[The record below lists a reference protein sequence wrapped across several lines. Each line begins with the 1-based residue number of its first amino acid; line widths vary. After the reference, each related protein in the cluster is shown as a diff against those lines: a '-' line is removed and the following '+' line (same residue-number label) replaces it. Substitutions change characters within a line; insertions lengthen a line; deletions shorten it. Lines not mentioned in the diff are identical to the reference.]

1 MIMNLYTIYY
11 LLYSFL
17 IFVGKEYTATFS
29 LVRKNWREVS
39 SSGILSQ
46 IGNVWFTL
54 TYRGI
59 IHLLLNPGLLL
70 ITLVIRFYFEQ
81 EKLARKAA
89 KPVKVEELPPFLREK
104 LRKAEEDSKTS
115 ALRAEGISVSD
126 MMRRKRLNSMSQE
139 KKDILRFRGLI
150 TFLWCEIYTVEMIRQ
165 ILSWI
170 F

>member
-1 MIMNLYTIYY
+1 MIVNIQNIWYIV
-11 LLYSFL
+11 YSFI
-17 IFVGKEYTATFS
+17 IFCGKEYTDSFL
-29 LVRKNWREVS
+29 LVQKNWKEVKG
-39 SSGILSQ
+39 SGFIAQ

-54 TYRGI
+54 CHRGI

-89 KPVKVEELPPFLREK
+89 KPVKVESLPPFLQDK

-115 ALRAEGISVSD
+115 AIRAEGISVSD
-126 MMRRKRLNSMSQE
+126 MMRRKRLASMSQK
-139 KKDILRFRGLI
+139 KKDLFSVRGLI
-150 TFLWCEIYTVEMIRQ
+150 TFIWCEIYTVEVIRQ

>member
-1 MIMNLYTIYY
+1 MMNIQNIWFIF
-11 LLYSFL
+11 YSFL
-17 IFVGKEYTATFS
+17 IFCGKEYTETFS

-39 SSGILSQ
+39 SFGTLSQ

-70 ITLVIRFYFEQ
+70 ITLVVRFYFEQ

-89 KPVKVEELPPFLREK
+89 KPVKVESLPPFLQDK

-115 ALRAEGISVSD
+115 AIRAEGISVSD
-126 MMRRKRLNSMSQE
+126 MMRRKRLASMSQE
-139 KKDILRFRGLI
+139 KKDILSVRGLI
-150 TFLWCEIYTVEMIRQ
+150 TFVWCEIYTVEVIRQ

>member
-1 MIMNLYTIYY
+1 MDLYTIYY

-17 IFVGKEYTATFS
+17 IFVGKEYTKTFS

-39 SSGILSQ
+39 TSGILSQ
-46 IGNVWFTL
+46 MGNVWFTL
-54 TYRGI
+54 TNRGI
-59 IHLLLNPGLLL
+59 IHLILNPGLLL
-70 ITLVIRFYFEQ
+70 ISLVIRFYFEQ
-81 EKLARKAA
+81 ERLAKKAA
-89 KPVKVEELPPFLREK
+89 KPVKVEKLPPFLQDK

-139 KKDILRFRGLI
+139 KKVLLRFRGLI
-150 TFLWCEIYTVEMIRQ
+150 TFIWCEIYTVEVIRQ
-165 ILSWI
+165 IWSWI

>member
-1 MIMNLYTIYY
+1 MDLYNIYY

-17 IFVGKEYTATFS
+17 IFVGKEYTKTFS

-39 SSGILSQ
+39 TYGILSQ

-54 TYRGI
+54 TNRGI
-59 IHLLLNPGLLL
+59 IHLLLNPGLLF
-70 ITLVIRFYFEQ
+70 ISLVIRFYFEQ
-81 EKLARKAA
+81 ERLAKKVA
-89 KPVKVEELPPFLREK
+89 KPVKVEKLPPFLQDK
-104 LRKAEEDSKTS
+104 LRKAEEDAKTS
-115 ALRAEGISVSD
+115 AIRAEGVSVSD
-126 MMRRKRLNSMSQE
+126 MMRRKRLNSMPQE

-150 TFLWCEIYTVEMIRQ
+150 TFIWCEIYTVEVIRQ